1 MAKVEKSIIIHAD
14 PESIN
19 RFALDPHTYPQWF
32 EGVESVESDGV
43 YPEVGGK
50 VNLQYKSLGVTFTL
64 VMTSREFQRGSTL
77 TNEMDGMITGVQA
90 WKLVPEGNGTRVSV
104 NFNYDV
110 PGGGLGKILDKLML
124 ERVNAENLEKSLEN
138 LKRVVESA

>member
-1 MAKVEKSIIIHAD
+1 MAKVEKSILIHAD
-14 PESIN
+14 PEAIN
-19 RFALDPHTYPQWF
+19 RFALDPYTYPQWF
-32 EGVESVESDGV
+32 EGVEAVESDGV
-43 YPEVGGK
+43 YPQVGGK
-50 VNLQYKSLGVTFTL
+50 VNLQYKSLGVNFTL
-64 VMTSREFQRGSTL
+64 VMTSREFQRGSAL

-90 WKLVPEGNGTRVSV
+90 WKLTPEGNATRVSV
-104 NFNYDV
+104 SFNYDV